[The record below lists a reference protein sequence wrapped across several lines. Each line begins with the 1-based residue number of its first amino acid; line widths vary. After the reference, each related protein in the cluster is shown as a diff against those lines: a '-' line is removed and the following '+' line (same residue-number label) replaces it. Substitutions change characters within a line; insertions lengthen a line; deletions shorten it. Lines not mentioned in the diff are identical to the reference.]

1 MTKYKTVKKIAGAVL
16 AIALMFSTLYAY
28 PGFETRAASS
38 LSSLE
43 DKYSKLEKELA
54 DLKKDMA
61 KTQSKK
67 NQQLQYKKQLDKEI
81 SLVEEQ
87 IDVLNSQVTALNHQ
101 ISENEALLKG
111 KEDEITENDELFK
124 ARLRAMY
131 IMGETS
137 IWEVIFGSKSFSEFL
152 QNTEYMRR
160 IAETDQLLMGQLNA
174 DRESILEAKKTVE
187 NAKIKVE
194 ANKQTLAY
202 KKSSLNTKY
211 SESQKLL
218 NQLTKEENSLKQ
230 EQIKIN
236 EEMEAI
242 DEEIRQWLEN
252 NGSGGQLVSTEFLW
266 PVPGYSTITSR
277 FGWRTL
283 YGKKNW
289 HTGVDISGANIL
301 GKNIVAAN
309 AGTVIKAVTTYTPKK
324 GYGKYVMI
332 DHGGGYTTMYAH
344 CTSLS
349 VKVGQVVKRGQV
361 VAQVGSTGNST
372 GPHLHF
378 GIYING
384 KEVDPLPYI
393 Q

>member
-1 MTKYKTVKKIAGAVL
+1 MIKRICKKKTLSFVL
-16 AIALMFSTLYAY
+16 ALVLAFSSLLVY
-28 PGFETRAASS
+28 PSYKSEAASS

-43 DKYSKLEKELA
+43 DKYSDLEKQLA
-54 DLKKDMA
+54 QLKKDM
-61 KTQSKK
+61 KNTQNKK

-81 SLVEEQ
+81 SLVEQQ
-87 IDVLNSQVTALNHQ
+87 IDNLNTQISALNTQ
-101 ISENEALLKG
+101 LKKNEALLSD
-111 KEDEITENDELFK
+111 KEDEISENDELFK

-131 IMGETS
+131 MMGDS
-137 IWEVIFGSKSFSEFL
+137 SVWEVIFGSKSFSEFL
-152 QNTEYMRR
+152 TNAEYMRR
-160 IAETDQLLMGQLNA
+160 IAKADTELMDKLNA
-174 DRESILEAKKTVE
+174 DKQDIIKAKTEVE
-187 NAKIKVE
+187 TAKIKIE
-194 ANKQTLAY
+194 ANKKTMDY

-211 SESQKLL
+211 QESQKLI
-218 NQLTKEENSLKQ
+218 NSLAKDEKKFQQ

-236 EEMEAI
+236 EEMEKI
-242 DEEIRQWLEN
+242 DQEIRDWLAQ
-252 NGSGGQLVSTEFLW
+252 NGSGGSFNGKNFLW
-266 PVPGYSTITSR
+266 PVPNYSTITSR

-289 HTGVDISGANIL
+289 HTGVDISGAAIL
-301 GKNIVAAN
+301 GKNIVASQS
-309 AGTVIKAVTTYTPKK
+309 GTVIKAVTTYTPKK

-349 VKVGQVVKRGQV
+349 VKVGQYVKRGQV
-361 VAQVGSTGNST
+361 IAQVGSTGNST

-393 Q
+393 T